1 MYPARRRRRRGTR
14 RPLPGSNGVPVRAEP
29 EASTRPRGRL
39 RLRHAWGA
47 GRLRRDG
54 VPGDSGVMG
63 CPAAVLF
70 VDAHAPSPH
79 ARVRLE
85 APPRARASPQDLHRS
100 PGLRRSPRPH
110 RSPPAQGPPRPRVAT
125 PSVAS
130 ARPSGSGTRH
140 SYAVR
145 RIPCATPRRPSGRD
159 RGRGVKTGGDR
170 SVPRASGV
178 SSKNPLT
185 PSKDSA
191 IPTRSSSSGS
201 PTDGRLRLSQR
212 SCDRAGFVTGEQIPT
227 SWLPDYSLR
236 PSKGARA
243 GRRPYWQAAFE
254 SSSRSSYGG
263 EVRRSPDAW
272 SG

>member
-1 MYPARRRRRRGTR
+1 M
-14 RPLPGSNGVPVRAEP
+14 
-29 EASTRPRGRL
+29 
-39 RLRHAWGA
+39 H
-47 GRLRRDG
+47 G
-54 VPGDSGVMG
+54 VPGGSGMTV
-63 CPAAVLF
+63 CRAAQTCWG
-70 VDAHAPSPH
+70 
-79 ARVRLE
+79 ARRQF
-85 APPRARASPQDLHRS
+85 SS
-100 PGLRRSPRPH
+100 WT
-110 RSPPAQGPPRPRVAT
+110 PPRPLLAPVSGRRPGRAPRPSSTSPQLSTSSQLSTSPQIPACPESSASESESESESESASASAT

-130 ARPSGSGTRH
+130 ARRSGTGTRH

-145 RIPCATPRRPSGRD
+145 RIPCATPRRPVGRD

-178 SSKNPLT
+178 SGENPLT
-185 PSKDSA
+185 PSKASA
-191 IPTRSSSSGS
+191 IPTRSGSSGS

-212 SCDRAGFVTGEQIPT
+212 SCDRAGFVTGQQIPT

-236 PSKGARA
+236 PSKSART